1 MSAVPQKANS
11 SYSYFAVGVKRA
23 TLSEAATFPYGGR
36 YTT

>member
-11 SYSYFAVGVKRA
+11 RYSCFTVGVKRA
-23 TLSEAATFPYGGR
+23 TLSEAATFPHGGR